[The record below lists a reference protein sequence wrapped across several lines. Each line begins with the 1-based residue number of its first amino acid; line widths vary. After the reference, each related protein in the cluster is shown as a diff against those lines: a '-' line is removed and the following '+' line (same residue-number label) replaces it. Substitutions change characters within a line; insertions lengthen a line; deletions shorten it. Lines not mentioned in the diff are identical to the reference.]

1 MNIVNISQ
9 FYEHLMHIRHA
20 QKVFIALIWRMLTS
34 TKRPLCF
41 TKVHFN
47 RIIFNIIGYFMNL

>member
-34 TKRPLCF
+34 TK
-41 TKVHFN
+41 
-47 RIIFNIIGYFMNL
+47 